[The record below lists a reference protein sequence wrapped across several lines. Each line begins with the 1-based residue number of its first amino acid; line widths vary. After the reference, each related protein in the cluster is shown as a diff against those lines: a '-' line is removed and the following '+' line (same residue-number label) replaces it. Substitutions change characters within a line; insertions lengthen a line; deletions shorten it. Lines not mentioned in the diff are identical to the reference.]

1 MMRTKTTKALFG
13 LILLQLSTSVFA
25 KCMRTPNTS
34 NVYWPTDWPPVDT
47 DAGIVKPWV
56 GAQSG
61 GGLNMGKVNLL
72 SDLIQ
77 PVGETIANGGPV
89 PLTQFGNYSGF
100 DPEQI
105 LFVCTPDEEPYLYE
119 GFILT
124 DSDYQGNTV
133 TDPRVPEH
141 TNTTFVKRIGFRALH
156 VDTGKYFTNKW
167 QLKKMDGLDRDKY
180 GRLLVKAKNFSAV
193 QLEYVKI
200 ASPTPVVRSNGTTL
214 NYIAPNLGD
223 FGYFDAFGWTFLVS
237 HHPDNAYNN
246 QIPNCREGQI
256 SAYQCSSWPYREW
269 VPGTLSNTHAHLG
282 GSGGGGFTSYKG
294 CIFSQVTPSVVFDSI
309 SASELEAGEYRS
321 GKIEVIYEC
330 ENEAKFGTGAGSN
343 AIGFKVNNF
352 AKSVAEHF
360 GQLTSGN
367 GVKKLFSDA
376 YFQDDFAKGVGI
388 ELFSSGSQTPMNWLT
403 IDSGKGNGNV
413 DGWYGIT
420 GDRLNSDSDP
430 IGIYRAEYDVKLS
443 KFSPAVAVS
452 PGKVIAIAEVVVS
465 VQ

>member
-1 MMRTKTTKALFG
+1 MRTKTTKALFG

-25 KCMRTPNTS
+25 KCMRTPDTA

-47 DAGIVKPWV
+47 DAGIVKSWV
-56 GAQSG
+56 GAGSGG
-61 GGLNMGKVNLL
+61 GGLNMGRVNLL
-72 SDLIQ
+72 SDSIQ
-77 PVGETIANGGPV
+77 PIGEIIANGGPV
-89 PLTQFGNYSGF
+89 PITQFGDKGGF

-119 GFILT
+119 GFIFT
-124 DSDYQGNTV
+124 DTVYHGNTV
-133 TDPRVPEH
+133 TDPMVPEH
-141 TNTTFVKRIGFRALH
+141 TNTTYVKKVGVRALH
-156 VDTGKYFTNKW
+156 VDTGKYFTTKW
-167 QLKKMDGLDRDKY
+167 QLKRMDGLDRDKY

-200 ASPTPVVRSNGTTL
+200 ANPTPAVKYDGTEVMHH
-214 NYIAPNLGD
+214 APNSTS
-223 FGYFDAFGWTFLVS
+223 FGPYDPFGWTFLVS
-237 HHPDNAYNN
+237 HHPDNPYERK
-246 QIPNCREGQI
+246 IPNCREGQHKG
-256 SAYQCSSWPYREW
+256 QCSPWAYYEW
-269 VPGTLSNTHAHLG
+269 VPGTLGNKNAHLG
-282 GSGGGGFTSYKG
+282 GDGGGGFTSYKG

-330 ENEAKFGTGAGSN
+330 ENGANFGTSAGTN

-360 GQLTSGN
+360 GLLTSGN

-376 YFQDDFAKGVGI
+376 YFRDDFAKGVGI

-403 IDSGKGNGNV
+403 IDSRMGNGNV

-443 KFSPAVAVS
+443 KFSPVVSVS

-465 VQ
+465 IQ